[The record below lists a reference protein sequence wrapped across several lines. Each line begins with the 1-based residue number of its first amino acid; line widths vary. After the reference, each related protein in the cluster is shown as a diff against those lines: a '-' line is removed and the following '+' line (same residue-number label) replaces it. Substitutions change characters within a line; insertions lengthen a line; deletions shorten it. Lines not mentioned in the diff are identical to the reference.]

1 MNDDSM
7 LGHDLL
13 ATCRALGPGSGVSWS
28 IGECAKAFG
37 LSTATLRAWETRYG
51 LEPSDRSAG
60 GHRRYTC
67 EDLEKLRVMT
77 TLMDRG
83 VPAREAAAF
92 AMESRGVL
100 AADRLDEADLR
111 TRERQDA
118 GSMARPAS

>member
-1 MNDDSM
+1 M

-60 GHRRYTC
+60 GHQPFTSTYTLPTLKSGRYFRCKT
-67 EDLEKLRVMT
+67 
-77 TLMDRG
+77 
-83 VPAREAAAF
+83 
-92 AMESRGVL
+92 
-100 AADRLDEADLR
+100 
-111 TRERQDA
+111 
-118 GSMARPAS
+118 